1 MSIPGFEPKVSTFQ
15 VVDLSD
21 AGNVRRYQ
29 ETFDEAFYDLDG
41 YGNVDIVLRGRS
53 EGAGNPTAQPM
64 TQVVHIRSVWR
75 SQPGRTVSHATQIN
89 AVVGYFVTGPSLG
102 DSLEGAGSVFY
113 DKEPPSVFQPWE
125 KKDVLTGTVDKAVL
139 RPKRQLTTAQPLF
152 RHAEISGEFRARHDP
167 RQVRQIVNDLARQ
180 FGPLPPPTAEQQS
193 RKPG

>member
-29 ETFDEAFYDLDG
+29 ETFDEAFYDLDAH
-41 YGNVDIVLRGRS
+41 GNVNVVLRGRS
-53 EGAGNPTAQPM
+53 AGDGNPSAEPM

-89 AVVGYFVTGPSLG
+89 AVVGYFVTGASLG

-113 DKEPPSVFQPWE
+113 EKEPASIFAGEKDKEL
-125 KKDVLTGTVDKAVL
+125 LTGSLDKAVL
-139 RPKRQLTTAQPLF
+139 RPKRQLTAAEPLF
-152 RHAEISGEFRARHDP
+152 RHAEISGEFHARHDP

-180 FGPLPPPTAEQQS
+180 FGPLPPPTVEQQS